1 MQNFKKISPT
11 ENKNCPKHCE
21 RPSSKTKTATNLIIT
36 NLQTVRISFSFNLK
50 ITNPTTLVDPSFK
63 PAVAP
68 PNRSLPIYTLG
79 KEKSHRDI
87 SVWLNRCN
95 LFLTECKALS
105 LSRSIG
111 FLIMKNKLEIMSSL
125 VLKQEKPNI
134 FFNFSLHHSFYY
146 YLFPLIVLY
155 RA

>member
-1 MQNFKKISPT
+1 MKESKNKQ
-11 ENKNCPKHCE
+11 NKNCHKFNHHK
-21 RPSSKTKTATNLIIT
+21 SSNSAHFF
-36 NLQTVRISFSFNLK
+36 FSFNLK

-79 KEKSHRDI
+79 KEKSHGDI
-87 SVWLNRCN
+87 SVWLKLCN

-125 VLKQEKPNI
+125 ALKQEKPNI
-134 FFNFSLHHSFYY
+134 FFNFSLHHSF
-146 YLFPLIVLY
+146 
-155 RA
+155 